1 MVNFL
6 IDKLVKY
13 GIEILVKIILKWVE
27 EQQKKDTIALKSGWN
42 EK

>member
-27 EQQKKDTIALKSGWN
+27 EQQKKETVALKSGWADQ
-42 EK
+42 